1 MMVAIVFIIT
11 LVPFKVAAVEAHQV
25 GESVVLKVRRG
36 EGGDERA
43 VEEVTLT
50 IKLEAAAEQ
59 K

>member
-1 MMVAIVFIIT
+1 MEADGRRVVT
-11 LVPFKVAAVEAHQV
+11 EGDLVAAVEAHQV

>member
-1 MMVAIVFIIT
+1 MCI
-11 LVPFKVAAVEAHQV
+11 
-25 GESVVLKVRRG
+25 RDRG